1 MTSASEYLGA
11 ALRGAIPA
19 ESWTWLEGACG
30 EVARGASLE
39 RFCGLVSLASRYVP
53 RRGAIAWKPAP
64 VLEGWNPERWTILE
78 AARARIVLA
87 RSDLATPAGAA
98 AIEEAF
104 RFADVGELCALYKTL
119 ALLPDPK
126 RFVWRAGE
134 GCRSSMKAVFESVA
148 CDSPLPLRHF
158 DDVAWRQMLIKA
170 LFVEAPLARVFGLA
184 TRLDAETARMA
195 LDLADERRSAGRPV
209 NPDSWLLVGKHA
221 GARGIASLE
230 RELASGTPAG
240 KAAAAEA
247 LAKLR

>member
-1 MTSASEYLGA
+1 MYSWLVIATARHGQSSPPRF
-11 ALRGAIPA
+11 LR
-19 ESWTWLEGACG
+19 
-30 EVARGASLE
+30 
-39 RFCGLVSLASRYVP
+39 LAGHP
-53 RRGAIAWKPAP
+53 
-64 VLEGWNPERWTILE
+64 LRWTLLSE
-78 AARARIVLA
+78 LA
-87 RSDLATPAGAA
+87 RSD
-98 AIEEAF
+98 
-104 RFADVGELCALYKTL
+104 RRVGELCALYKTL
-119 ALLPDPK
+119 ALLPDSK

-209 NPDSWLLVGKHA
+209 NPDTWLLVGKHA
-221 GARGIASLE
+221 GARGVASLE
-230 RELASGTPAG
+230 RELASGSPAG
-240 KAAAAEA
+240 TAAAAEA